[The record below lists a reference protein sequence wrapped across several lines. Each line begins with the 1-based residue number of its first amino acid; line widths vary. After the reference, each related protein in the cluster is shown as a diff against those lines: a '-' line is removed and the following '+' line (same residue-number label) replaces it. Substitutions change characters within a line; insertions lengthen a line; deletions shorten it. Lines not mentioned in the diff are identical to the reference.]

1 MEENKKRKSSKEKSR
16 VTVKVKKKA
25 ATPISEKKDVSLK
38 KSVQASV
45 SEKKTASPKK
55 KVLPINDTG
64 RRTPEKKIF
73 IIGVA
78 LISVFFLVWG
88 TYVGPNHFPKQGGCD
103 RAYKLFCLSC
113 HHCL

>member
-64 RRTPEKKIF
+64 RRTRRKKY
-73 IIGVA
+73 
-78 LISVFFLVWG
+78 L
-88 TYVGPNHFPKQGGCD
+88 
-103 RAYKLFCLSC
+103 LSGS
-113 HHCL
+113 L

>member
-1 MEENKKRKSSKEKSR
+1 MFFSRQSKRTVTMEENKKRKSSKEKSR

-55 KVLPINDTG
+55 KVLPINDTETDPGEKNIYYRG
-64 RRTPEKKIF
+64 RF
-73 IIGVA
+73 
-78 LISVFFLVWG
+78 
-88 TYVGPNHFPKQGGCD
+88 N
-103 RAYKLFCLSC
+103 
-113 HHCL
+113 